1 MHFVWKVV
9 NVQCGKGKPTLIN
22 IKQWNQVFF
31 FDALSAVLKRITLI
45 YIALKTLVIYR
56 YMQSDGHKVVKLI
69 ILLIQ
74 L

>member
-1 MHFVWKVV
+1 MKSGIFV
-9 NVQCGKGKPTLIN
+9 
-22 IKQWNQVFF
+22 
-31 FDALSAVLKRITLI
+31 DALSAVLKRIALI